1 MSFVNRFSWAIAT
14 LWFAAGV
21 AFAATPAS
29 PPDVNDA
36 GAPPPSS
43 GTWSH
48 AFAAYGEPKY
58 PRGFKN
64 FDYVNPDA
72 PKGGTLFVQNPD
84 RRTSFDK
91 YNPFTIKGQSPAGL
105 TILMFETLAVRSG
118 DEPATIYGLVAE
130 EMLVPADRS
139 SITFRINPKARFY
152 NGDPVTAADVKYS
165 FDTITSKFASPQY
178 RTQFEGVAAATVL
191 DDRTVRFDLK
201 DRTPDM
207 IFNVGL
213 IPVFS
218 RKWAAGPDGKPKQF
232 DEIVTEYPIT
242 TGPYVIGAIDA
253 GRRIDFVRNKNYWAS
268 DLGVMKGQNNFDSVV
283 YRYYRDNAVAMEAFK
298 AGEFDF
304 LMEYAARRWAR
315 QHQGPKWDDKRIIKQ
330 DFPNGFGSGFQ
341 SYILNLRRPIFQD
354 VRVRHAINLAF
365 DFEAVNVYKQYK
377 HSNSMFS
384 NSEFAATGMP
394 SAGELAI
401 LEPFRSELPP
411 EVFGPAWVPPKM
423 DASPNALRDS
433 LKEARR
439 LLEEAGWKVAPDGVL
454 RNAKGEAFEFEY
466 VEPQEAPG
474 RAEAVFERNL
484 GILGI
489 KYKPRLVDF
498 AIYRTRLEK
507 FDFDMVGIKIPD
519 FTIPSV
525 ADLKDQYGSA
535 SADVEGSGNYRGIK
549 SKAVD
554 AILKKMEDAK
564 TMDELRDAARAL
576 DRVIIFGWYQ
586 VPDLYSGSSRV
597 SRWDKFGIP
606 KVVPKY
612 YEIQQPSDWLDWA
625 ISAWWDKSLD
635 KK

>member
-1 MSFVNRFSWAIAT
+1 
-14 LWFAAGV
+14 
-21 AFAATPAS
+21 
-29 PPDVNDA
+29 
-36 GAPPPSS
+36 
-43 GTWSH
+43 
-48 AFAAYGEPKY
+48 
-58 PRGFKN
+58 
-64 FDYVNPDA
+64 
-72 PKGGTLFVQNPD
+72 
-84 RRTSFDK
+84 
-91 YNPFTIKGQSPAGL
+91 
-105 TILMFETLAVRSG
+105 
-118 DEPATIYGLVAE
+118 
-130 EMLVPADRS
+130 
-139 SITFRINPKARFY
+139 
-152 NGDPVTAADVKYS
+152 
-165 FDTITSKFASPQY
+165 
-178 RTQFEGVAAATVL
+178 
-191 DDRTVRFDLK
+191 
-201 DRTPDM
+201 
-207 IFNVGL
+207 
-213 IPVFS
+213 
-218 RKWAAGPDGKPKQF
+218 
-232 DEIVTEYPIT
+232 
-242 TGPYVIGAIDA
+242 
-253 GRRIDFVRNKNYWAS
+253 
-268 DLGVMKGQNNFDSVV
+268 
-283 YRYYRDNAVAMEAFK
+283 
-298 AGEFDF
+298 
-304 LMEYAARRWAR
+304 MEYAARRWAR